1 MSEITLDEAL
11 RLFDFPRVIGEYEGK
26 DLTVGI
32 GRFGPYVRHDGK
44 YVSIPKTMEPAA
56 VTADEAIE
64 LIRFKRDAE
73 AKKVVKTFAE
83 DAEVQILNGR
93 YGVYIAAH
101 GANYKLPRGIA
112 DPAALSFEEVM
123 QIVDKQAAAA
133 KDTPKRTTAS
143 RKK

>member
-1 MSEITLDEAL
+1 M
-11 RLFDFPRVIGEYEGK
+11 
-26 DLTVGI
+26 GI

-64 LIRFKRDAE
+64 LIRSKRDAE

-101 GANYKLPRGIA
+101 GANYKLSRGIA